1 MRRQYLYFGTSKASK
16 VSCKLSFMAV
26 KALCPG
32 TQLLRRQYLYFGT
45 SKASKASK
53 LHKLLVYEAL
63 SY

>member
-1 MRRQYLYFGTSKASK
+1 MRRQYLYFGTSKAS
-16 VSCKLSFMAV
+16 KLSFMAV